1 MSQTLHFIITG
12 EWVTDFARTR
22 FWQENQ
28 PLDNIINL
36 LLNCMAGTDT
46 PKQTLKA
53 YAIDVLLGKRKF
65 IGSTEDDS
73 YALITEPNVS
83 KQNTQKIIENEY
95 NIPKYIYDSV
105 YDSLIEYVSN
115 NDYSET
121 RNIIEDIKD
130 EYGWLSPDGKFYQV
144 DFGGHESWAHNYLLD
159 EHADTFDD
167 YAKYVVPD
175 RKYPS
180 YVDCLLYY
188 QWILLHN
195 PSMGYAYVTRN
206 EFKQVT
212 EKQKEFLYAYYMAHN
227 NTTEAEKWR
236 NYTD

>member
-1 MSQTLHFIITG
+1 MPQTLHFIITG
-12 EWVTDFARTR
+12 EWVTDFARRR

-28 PLDNIINL
+28 QLDNVINL
-36 LLNCMAGTDT
+36 LLSCMSGTDT

-73 YALITEPNVS
+73 YALITEIDAS
-83 KQNTQKIIENEY
+83 KQNTQKIIEDEY

-105 YDSLIEYVSN
+105 YDSLIKYTSGDEYS
-115 NDYSET
+115 DT
-121 RNIIEDIKD
+121 RDIIEDVKD

-159 EHADTFDD
+159 GHADMFDN

-175 RKYPS
+175 IKSPS
-180 YVDCLLYY
+180 FGDCLCDY

-195 PSMGYAYVTRN
+195 PSMGIAYVTRN
-206 EFKQVT
+206 EFKRVT

-227 NTTEAEKWR
+227 NTIEAEKWK
-236 NYTD
+236 NYNN